1 MVLENLNRYKLS
13 ILLFLI
19 ISFSLFTIYG
29 LEIFSLTFNF
39 LLRVNYLLYIISGLV
54 GFIAASSFFFPYYS
68 YIHYRKKK
76 ISKKYI
82 FFSIMNFVYF
92 DVIGYDSDDY
102 LAKKLKIKNKQ
113 HMFFIVR
120 MADTLSLVIII
131 VISLFFVKN
140 ASTLYFFYI
149 VLILESMYVFSKL
162 FKHRKEVKK
171 EGLKKFS
178 VYIISCIFRYF
189 LEFPRTLITFYAV
202 GVFLDVPIVFIFL
215 ASSSF
220 LYFLPKFKSA
230 GGLLEL
236 YVPIFFLF
244 LGRSMLEGFIVAGL
258 FRVSGIIFHILPM
271 YLYKKLTVS

>member
-76 ISKKYI
+76 ISRKYI

-102 LAKKLKIKNKQ
+102 LAKKLKSKIKSIC
-113 HMFFIVR
+113 FL
-120 MADTLSLVIII
+120 LSGW
-131 VISLFFVKN
+131 
-140 ASTLYFFYI
+140 
-149 VLILESMYVFSKL
+149 LICS
-162 FKHRKEVKK
+162 H
-171 EGLKKFS
+171 
-178 VYIISCIFRYF
+178 
-189 LEFPRTLITFYAV
+189 
-202 GVFLDVPIVFIFL
+202 
-215 ASSSF
+215 
-220 LYFLPKFKSA
+220 
-230 GGLLEL
+230 
-236 YVPIFFLF
+236 
-244 LGRSMLEGFIVAGL
+244 
-258 FRVSGIIFHILPM
+258 
-271 YLYKKLTVS
+271 